1 MSAARSWYAPVVT
14 RLRTTNP
21 YVVDSA
27 LAVLV
32 LFAASLQWMFPDEGD
47 DRLSLVGWLLGA
59 ATAVPL
65 VWRRR
70 SPYAC
75 ALAVSAATTAMAYYH
90 APPPDVLYGGF
101 VVLYT
106 MAAQGLPWQRRTM
119 LASWL
124 LGAVL
129 TMQHKE
135 HSEPFE
141 YAFHLTGMICAYG
154 LGVLARVQ
162 RAYTAA
168 VEDRA
173 GRLERERAA
182 ETARAIAQERSRIAR
197 DMHDILAHAVSLM
210 VVQAE
215 AGPVVVR
222 SDPDRAEA
230 AFDAIAASGRDAM
243 AQLRRILG
251 VLKEE
256 ERRGG
261 AARLPQPDLAGLPDL
276 VRQVSDSTEL
286 HVALT
291 VRGRPRPLPPD
302 TEVAAYRAVQEA
314 LTNTVKHAYASCA
327 QVELDWAEDEL
338 TLTVT
343 DDGRGPARSDG
354 GHGLIGLRERAAACG
369 GSAETGTGPGGGL
382 PGRRT
387 TARRRGP
394 GSGPRV
400 SIRVVVADDQEL
412 VRSGFSM
419 ILEAQQDI
427 EVVAEAGDG
436 AEAVDA
442 VRRHT
447 PRRAAPRHPDAG
459 HGRHGGGP
467 AGVRAVELQG
477 GHADHVRPRRVR
489 VRRALRGGQR
499 LPAQGRAPGRPRARG
514 PRGGGRRLAARAGRH
529 PPPGRRHRAPPPR
542 GGRHRGHPRPPGRPD
557 RPRGGDPADA
567 GPRPVQRGDRR
578 RRCSSASTR

>member
-1 MSAARSWYAPVVT
+1 MSVVRSWYGPVLT
-14 RLRTTNP
+14 RLRTANP
-21 YVVDSA
+21 YVVDGA

-47 DRLSLVGWLLGA
+47 DPLSLVGWLLGA

-70 SPYAC
+70 FPYAC

-90 APPPDVLYGGF
+90 APPPDVLYGGL

-106 MAAQGLPWQRRTM
+106 MAAQGLPWQRRSM

-129 TMQHKE
+129 TMQAKE

-168 VEDRA
+168 IEDRA
-173 GRLERERAA
+173 RRLERERAA
-182 ETARAIAQERSRIAR
+182 ETARAIAQERARIAR

-222 SDPDRAEA
+222 SDPERAEA
-230 AFDAIAASGRDAM
+230 AFDAIATSGRDAM
-243 AQLRRILG
+243 GQLRRILG

-256 ERRGG
+256 ERQAG
-261 AARLPQPDLAGLPDL
+261 ASRLPQPDLAGVPAL
-276 VRQVSDSTEL
+276 VRQVAESASLDVEL
-286 HVALT
+286 D

-327 QVELDWAEDEL
+327 QVELDWGDEEL

-343 DDGRGPARSDG
+343 DDGRGPARTHG

-369 GSAETGTGPGGGL
+369 GSAETGPGPEGGF
-382 PGRRT
+382 
-387 TARRRGP
+387 
-394 GSGPRV
+394 
-400 SIRVVVADDQEL
+400 RVVV
-412 VRSGFSM
+412 
-419 ILEAQQDI
+419 
-427 EVVAEAGDG
+427 
-436 AEAVDA
+436 
-442 VRRHT
+442 
-447 PRRAAPRHPDAG
+447 
-459 HGRHGGGP
+459 
-467 AGVRAVELQG
+467 
-477 GHADHVRPRRVR
+477 
-489 VRRALRGGQR
+489 R
-499 LPAQGRAPGRPRARG
+499 LPATADREAARG
-514 PRGGGRRLAARAGRH
+514 
-529 PPPGRRHRAPPPR
+529 
-542 GGRHRGHPRPPGRPD
+542 
-557 RPRGGDPADA
+557 
-567 GPRPVQRGDRR
+567 
-578 RRCSSASTR
+578 

>member
-1 MSAARSWYAPVVT
+1 MFAVRSWYVPVVT
-14 RLRTTNP
+14 RVRTTNP
-21 YVVDSA
+21 YVVDGA

-32 LFAASLQWMFPDEGD
+32 LFAASLQWLFPDEGD
-47 DRLSLVGWLLGA
+47 DPLSLVGWLLGA

-65 VWRRR
+65 LWRRR
-70 SPYAC
+70 FPYAC
-75 ALAVSAATTAMAYYH
+75 ALAVSAATTAMAYHH
-90 APPPDVLYGGF
+90 APPPDMLYGGL

-106 MAAQGLPWQRRTM
+106 MAARGLPWQRRSM
-119 LASWL
+119 LAGWL

-141 YAFHLTGMICAYG
+141 YAFHVTGMICAYG

-173 GRLERERAA
+173 RRLERERAA

-243 AQLRRILG
+243 TQLRRILG

-261 AARLPQPDLAGLPDL
+261 AVRLPQPDLAGLPGL
-276 VRQVSDSTEL
+276 VGQVAESTGLRVEL
-286 HVALT
+286 S
-291 VRGRPRPLPPD
+291 VRGQARPLPPD

-327 QVELDWAEDEL
+327 QVELDWAEDGL

-343 DDGRGPARSDG
+343 DDGRGAAHTAG

-369 GSAETGTGPGGGL
+369 GGAEAGPGPEGGF
-382 PGRRT
+382 
-387 TARRRGP
+387 
-394 GSGPRV
+394 
-400 SIRVVVADDQEL
+400 RVVV
-412 VRSGFSM
+412 
-419 ILEAQQDI
+419 
-427 EVVAEAGDG
+427 
-436 AEAVDA
+436 
-442 VRRHT
+442 
-447 PRRAAPRHPDAG
+447 
-459 HGRHGGGP
+459 
-467 AGVRAVELQG
+467 
-477 GHADHVRPRRVR
+477 
-489 VRRALRGGQR
+489 R
-499 LPAQGRAPGRPRARG
+499 LPASADRE
-514 PRGGGRRLAARAGRH
+514 AALG
-529 PPPGRRHRAPPPR
+529 
-542 GGRHRGHPRPPGRPD
+542 
-557 RPRGGDPADA
+557 
-567 GPRPVQRGDRR
+567 
-578 RRCSSASTR
+578 